1 MKTFSAVLI
10 AVFIAF
16 SANTSYAA
24 SCKYQVD
31 TVSYASGEKIRW
43 TRWQMNR
50 FYHRGSYSLI
60 SGITEGDRKY
70 LGVQLVDSNKKVST
84 RPTKAE
90 LDVMMVIP
98 AGAKLS
104 LLMADESI
112 VDLFTEQDIVADS
125 DFTTNAV
132 NSYSIESA
140 VIIKFPLSA
149 EAFAALSTQKVMD
162 VTLQTDQRQY
172 DYSFGKKGSDKIQNA
187 LGCIL

>member
-1 MKTFSAVLI
+1 MKIFSAVLI
-10 AVFIAF
+10 AVFITF
-16 SANTSYAA
+16 SANISYAA
-24 SCKYQVD
+24 SCKFQVD

-43 TRWQMNR
+43 TRWKMNR
-50 FYHRGSYSLI
+50 AFHQGSYSLI
-60 SGITEGDRKY
+60 SGIEEGDRKY
-70 LGVQLVDSNKKVST
+70 LGVKMVDSNKKVRT

-90 LDVMMVIP
+90 LDDMMVIP

-149 EAFAALSTQKVMD
+149 EAFAALSAQKVMD
-162 VTLQTDQRQY
+162 VRLQTDLRQY
-172 DYSFGKKGSDKIQNA
+172 DYSFGKKGSDKIQEA

>member
-172 DYSFGKKGSDKIQNA
+172 DYSFGKKGSDKIQEA

>member
-1 MKTFSAVLI
+1 MKTLSAVLI
-10 AVFIAF
+10 AVLIALTGTA
-16 SANTSYAA
+16 ANAA

-31 TVSYASGEKIRW
+31 TVSYASGETIRW
-43 TRWQMNR
+43 TRWKMNR
-50 FYHRGSYSLI
+50 TFHTGSYSLI
-60 SGITEGDRKY
+60 SGIEEGDRKF
-70 LGVQLVDSNKKVST
+70 LGVQLVDTSKKASS

-104 LLMADESI
+104 LVMADESI
-112 VDLFTEQDIVADS
+112 VELFTEQDVVADS

-132 NSYSIESA
+132 DSYSIESA
-140 VIIKFPLSA
+140 AVIKFPLSA

-162 VTLQTDQRQY
+162 VRVHTEQRQY
-172 DYSFGKKGSDKIQNA
+172 DYSFGKKGSDKIQEA

>member
-1 MKTFSAVLI
+1 MKTLSAVLI
-10 AVFIAF
+10 AVLIALTGTA
-16 SANTSYAA
+16 ANAA

-43 TRWQMNR
+43 TRWKMNR
-50 FYHRGSYSLI
+50 MFHTGSYSLI
-60 SGITEGDRKY
+60 SGIKEGDRKY
-70 LGVQLVDSNKKVST
+70 LGVQLVETAKKVSS

-112 VDLFTEQDIVADS
+112 VDLFTEQDVVADS
-125 DFTTNAV
+125 DFTTNTV
-132 NSYSIESA
+132 DSYTIESA
-140 VIIKFPLSA
+140 AIIKFPLSA
-149 EAFAALSTQKVMD
+149 EAFAALSTQKVME
-162 VTLQTDQRQY
+162 VRVHTDQRQY
-172 DYSFGKKGSDKIQNA
+172 DYSFGKKGSDKIQEA

>member
-1 MKTFSAVLI
+1 MKTLSAVLI
-10 AVFIAF
+10 AVLIALTGTA
-16 SANTSYAA
+16 ANAA

-43 TRWQMNR
+43 TRWKMNR
-50 FYHRGSYSLI
+50 MFHQGSYSLI
-60 SGITEGDRKY
+60 SGIEEGDRKY
-70 LGVQLVDSNKKVST
+70 LGVQLVDSSKKVSS

-112 VDLFTEQDIVADS
+112 VDLFTEEDVVADS
-125 DFTTNAV
+125 DFTTNTV
-132 NSYSIESA
+132 DSYTIESA
-140 VIIKFPLSA
+140 AIIKFPLSA
-149 EAFAALSTQKVMD
+149 EAFAALSTQKVME
-162 VTLQTDQRQY
+162 VRVHTDQRQY
-172 DYSFGKKGSDKIQNA
+172 DYSFGKKGSDKIQEA

>member
-1 MKTFSAVLI
+1 MKTFITLLI
-10 AVFIAF
+10 AVSI
-16 SANTSYAA
+16 SCLGTTSYAA
-24 SCKYQVD
+24 SCKFQVD

-43 TRWQMNR
+43 TRWKMNR
-50 FYHRGSYSLI
+50 AFHQGSYSLI
-60 SGITEGDRKY
+60 SGIEEGDRKY
-70 LGVQLVDSNKKVST
+70 LGVKMVDSNKKVRT

-90 LDVMMVIP
+90 LDDMMVIP
-98 AGAKLS
+98 AGTKLS

-125 DFTTNAV
+125 DFTTDSINI
-132 NSYSIESA
+132 YSIESA

-162 VTLQTDQRQY
+162 VRLQTDQRQY
-172 DYSFGKKGSDKIQNA
+172 DYSFGKKGSDKIQEA